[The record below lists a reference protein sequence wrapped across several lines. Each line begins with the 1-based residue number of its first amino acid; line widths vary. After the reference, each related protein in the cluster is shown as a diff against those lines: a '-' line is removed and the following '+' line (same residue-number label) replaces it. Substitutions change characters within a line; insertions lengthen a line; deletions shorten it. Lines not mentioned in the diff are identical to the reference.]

1 MKNHPNQRRIDP
13 GLNERDY
20 IKTIRKNMISLGLE
34 FNVYFER
41 KDRESCEEIRQE
53 YLELRNELK
62 MFLTAR
68 KKMEIYHN
76 IIKE

>member
-1 MKNHPNQRRIDP
+1 MIDHPQQRKINPD
-13 GLNERDY
+13 LNERDY
-20 IKTIRKNMISLGLE
+20 VKLIRKHMMSLGLE
-34 FNVYFER
+34 FNIYFER
-41 KDRESCEEIRQE
+41 KDKESCEEIRQE
-53 YLELRNELK
+53 YLSLRNELK